1 MAILQVPATDL
12 AAQWREIADEVE
24 PVVLALLRSGNYL
37 GQEAV
42 EAFEAEF
49 AAYVGG
55 GVHAV
60 ACSSGTDAVELMV
73 RATTEPNAR
82 VDVPSETF
90 VATLAAVERS
100 GRTIGAPRDAR
111 IAVWLYGST
120 ANADA
125 ISRLCAEE
133 GSMLLEDAS
142 QAHGNKLAGTIG
154 TAAAWSL
161 YPSKNLGG
169 IGQGGVVTFKHRI
182 HADKARLI
190 REHGYERATDRH
202 VMRGFNMRLDG
213 VNADCLRV
221 KLRHLDAWVARK
233 REIAKRYISGLRKVA
248 LLSGADAPMAIG
260 FECEYK
266 VSVGDVQV
274 EPDHCFHQFVIRVA
288 NRDAVLSYLRS
299 VGIGAMVHY
308 RTTADG
314 RETEWSRSVLSLPCH
329 AHMSDEQV
337 EYVIEHV
344 KRAVRGGA

>member
-1 MAILQVPATDL
+1 MTAILQVPATDL

-24 PVVLALLRSGNYL
+24 PVVLARLRSGNYI
-37 GQEAV
+37 GNEAV

-73 RATTEPNAR
+73 RATTVENA
-82 VDVPSETF
+82 DVAVPAETF

-100 GRTIGAPRDAR
+100 GRSVVGSIDDADACV
-111 IAVWLYGST
+111 AVWLYGST

-125 ISRLCAEE
+125 IKSACGER
-133 GSMLLEDAS
+133 GVMLLEDCS
-142 QAHGNKLAGTIG
+142 QAHGNMRAGTFG

-161 YPSKNLGG
+161 YPSKNLGAAGQAG
-169 IGQGGVVTFKHRI
+169 IITFRHKI

-202 VMRGFNMRLDG
+202 VMRGFNLRMDG
-213 VNADCLRV
+213 IQADVLRA
-221 KLRHLDAWVARK
+221 KLKRLDAWTARK
-233 REIAKRYISGLRKVA
+233 REIAAAYALGLVA
-248 LLSGADAPMAIG
+248 EHSASATHPLLTLPSI
-260 FECEYK
+260 
-266 VSVGDVQV
+266 
-274 EPDHCFHQFVIRVA
+274 EPDHAWHQFVVRLPK
-288 NRDAVLSYLRS
+288 RDAVLAYLRS

-314 RETEWSRSVLSLPCH
+314 RETEWSRSCLSLPCH

-337 EYVIEHV
+337 AYVIEHV
-344 KRAVRGGA
+344 KRAVRGE